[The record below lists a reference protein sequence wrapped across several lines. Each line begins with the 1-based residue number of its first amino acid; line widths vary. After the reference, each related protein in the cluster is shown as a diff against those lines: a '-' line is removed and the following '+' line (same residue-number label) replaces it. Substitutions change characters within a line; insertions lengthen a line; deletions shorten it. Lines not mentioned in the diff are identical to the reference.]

1 MRSKNTHPHFP
12 FPLGNNQQELMLG
25 GEGEP
30 DPPGAGAGKEH
41 LISGSMEEEV
51 ELLTNQ
57 EQ

>member
-1 MRSKNTHPHFP
+1 MDLP
-12 FPLGNNQQELMLG
+12 PLSLPSANNQLMLG

-30 DPPGAGAGKEH
+30 DPPGAGVGKEQ

-51 ELLTNQ
+51 ELLSNQ